1 MLSILKN
8 VLLLERE
15 QSIASIIK
23 LKDEMNEL
31 RKAAEDSETWLG
43 REYSGSNTKS
53 NFSNVDS
60 YGRDI
65 FV

>member
-43 REYSGSNTKS
+43 KEYGS
-53 NFSNVDS
+53 
-60 YGRDI
+60 
-65 FV
+65 